1 MRKYEIMFVVRPDI
15 PEEEVAKLITQ
26 MEGVA
31 TGSGGTVEK
40 VEKMGRRR
48 LAYRVARQRE
58 GFYVLFV
65 IDGSGDMVKE
75 FERRLKVADPV
86 IKFMTVRVDEECP
99 PTTPQACGFFG
110 RGPGG
115 IRRTIKG
122 VKSRWLNR
130 DQVLPPRIGLRAR
143 TAAAAGGNS
152 IFVGAKSAS
161 FAPRRSILWIT
172 KMSG

>member
-15 PEEEVAKLITQ
+15 PEEEIAKLITQ

-31 TGSGGTVEK
+31 TGSGGTIEK

-65 IDGSGDMVKE
+65 VDGSGDMVKE

-86 IKFMTVRVDEECP
+86 IKFMTVRVDEEL
-99 PTTPQACGFFG
+99 ARAAKF
-110 RGPGG
+110 
-115 IRRTIKG
+115 KE
-122 VKSRWLNR
+122 
-130 DQVLPPRIGLRAR
+130 LRAKKDAR
-143 TAAAAGGNS
+143 RPRPKPAASSAAAPAETAAQ
-152 IFVGAKSAS
+152 
-161 FAPRRSILWIT
+161 
-172 KMSG
+172 